1 LGRVDHLSRGA
12 RLRAGRQLADDVAA
26 GEAPGAAAG
35 AVAPE
40 RFAALL
46 YEGVLRRP
54 GSAEEV
60 AGVAGML
67 RGGHDPARLLEIF
80 ATSEEFRRAAPA
92 AAPSVP
98 AERTAASLYRG
109 VLRRLGSAAEIDG
122 VAAMLRGGH
131 ELARLL
137 ETFVASDEF
146 RRSSRDER
154 LLAFPPGH
162 YYSPVVDPA
171 TLDAR
176 TRRVLTSRR
185 GLVAA
190 IDLDLA
196 GQRRLLEEFAAAFAK
211 IPFTDKPSP
220 GRRYHYDNP
229 YFRYGDGIVLFA
241 MIDRLRPRRIV
252 EVGAGFSSACMLD
265 AIDAC
270 GLADPHYTL
279 IDPDLERV
287 TGLLAP
293 ADRARVEI
301 VGRPVQETPPEV
313 FATLG
318 AGDILFIDST
328 HVAKTGS
335 DVLFEVFEV
344 LPRLAAGVMIHFHD
358 CTYPFEYPAHLGAG
372 REPLVERALPA
383 ARLPDVQPELQDP
396 LLQRLHLRRGARVG
410 RAADAGDPEGAGRIA
425 VDREAVAAARGTGG
439 RGPRPRREPMK

>member
-1 LGRVDHLSRGA
+1 VIGSGLRRRLGA
-12 RLRAGRQLADDVAA
+12 RLARRNA
-26 GEAPGAAAG
+26 

-40 RFAALL
+40 RLAALL

-54 GSAEEV
+54 GSAAEID
-60 AGVAGML
+60 GVAAML
-67 RGGHDPARLLEIF
+67 RGGHDLGRLLEDF
-80 ATSEEFRRAAPA
+80 ATSEELRRAPQVA
-92 AAPSVP
+92 AGSDVP
-98 AERTAASLYRG
+98 PECTAASLYRG
-109 VLRRLGSAAEIDG
+109 VLRRLGSAAEIAG

-131 ELARLL
+131 DLARLL
-137 ETFVASDEF
+137 ESFVNSDEF
-146 RRSSRDER
+146 RRSSRDGS

-171 TLDAR
+171 SLDAR

-185 GLVAA
+185 GPVAG

-196 GQRRLLEEFAAAFAK
+196 GQRRLLAEFAAGFAK
-211 IPFTDKPSP
+211 IPFTEKPSP

-270 GLADPHYTL
+270 GLAEPHYTL

-313 FATLG
+313 FAALG

-358 CTYPFEYPAHLGAG
+358 CAYPFEYPAHWVLAENRSWNELYLLRAFLMYNPHFKIRFFNDFIFAEERELAERLMPAILKGPGGSLWIEKLSPPLAAPAG
-372 REPLVERALPA
+372 
-383 ARLPDVQPELQDP
+383 
-396 LLQRLHLRRGARVG
+396 
-410 RAADAGDPEGAGRIA
+410 EGS
-425 VDREAVAAARGTGG
+425 G
-439 RGPRPRREPMK
+439 RGESR